1 MKVMLMLILIS
12 YYFIKLQKHLSIFKF
27 TGRSR
32 CFTFWLCNTVII
44 FSSSVKSCVFSSFVD
59 PHTVFADQEPDPA
72 FFAMRIQKD
81 ADPDPALQNCDVT
94 FKLRMN
100 YEEFV
105 VT

>member
-1 MKVMLMLILIS
+1 M
-12 YYFIKLQKHLSIFKF
+12 
-27 TGRSR
+27 
-32 CFTFWLCNTVII
+32 C
-44 FSSSVKSCVFSSFVD
+44 FSSFVD

-72 FFAMRIQKD
+72 FLAMRIQKD

-94 FKLRMN
+94 FKLCMN